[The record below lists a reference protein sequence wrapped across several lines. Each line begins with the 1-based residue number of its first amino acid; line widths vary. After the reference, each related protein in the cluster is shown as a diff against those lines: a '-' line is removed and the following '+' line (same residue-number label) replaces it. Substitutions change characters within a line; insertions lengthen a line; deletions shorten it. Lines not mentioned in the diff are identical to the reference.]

1 METKHRLLI
10 LILLDTEGGKKC
22 NNTKGGRF
30 DRRVIDGSLGIYHV
44 FHFHD
49 INRRSRVARN
59 RPVSTKGKVYIAY
72 TGLYILVP
80 H

>member
-1 METKHRLLI
+1 MERERRLLI
-10 LILLDTEGGKKC
+10 LILLDTQRREGGEC
-22 NNTKGGRF
+22 NNTKEG
-30 DRRVIDGSLGIYHV
+30 RVIDGSLGIHRA

-49 INRRSRVARN
+49 INRRSRRVARS